1 MAINFE
7 AANMAGYNNPQIE
20 VFKAV
25 PNNDGTGFN
34 SYPDASIILN
44 CLSRGSFPVIMLSV
58 GTAGYLLPFSDWDTN
73 EIGTTMIFSTLAGTS
88 SSTKIQIIYPDNGG
102 TPTIKIE

>member
-7 AANMAGYNNPQIE
+7 AANMAGYNNPKIE

-25 PNNDGTGFN
+25 LNNEGAGLD
-34 SYPDASIILN
+34 SYPAKSIILN

-58 GTAGYLLPFSDWDTN
+58 ATAGYLLPLSDWDTN
-73 EIGTTMIFSTLAGTS
+73 EMGTSMIFSALAGAS
-88 SSTKIQIIYPDNGG
+88 SSTKIKITYPDYGDP
-102 TPTIKIE
+102 PTITIE